1 MARNLKELTVLVLSS
16 MLMLSFLV
24 PTAETRAANGSNITA
39 VWANEGGDKVTRD
52 ELRAS
57 SNPGNVLNR
66 VWDGT
71 KVALFGAKNEV
82 VAFNLILEASS
93 SGATDIAIS
102 FNSLTG
108 PNGASIHSSATSGDG
123 VFDWTNRDIELFYV
137 RYLQIKGLSA
147 LSYEFYDERH
157 IPQRLR
163 RPWTGEGEGA
173 GTWLDRPDHDKFY
186 PEIAVPLELVTRFDI
201 AAGQNQ
207 SIWVDIYIPKNIQT
221 GLYSGTVTVSE
232 NGTVTYQIPVELTV
246 RDFTLPDVPN
256 AKTMIDLS
264 YENINLRYLDEQD
277 TEPGTQNAAASKLI
291 RDRHFQVA
299 HRHRLSLIEWY
310 EQETGWPWELDQ
322 PREEY
327 ISRLDGSLFTA
338 AHGYDGP
345 GVNTGENVY
354 SIGTYGNWDWQDEG
368 EAAMRL
374 HTNAWV
380 DWFEANS
387 PETEYFLYLI
397 DESEDF
403 SRTEQW
409 SNWINTNPGSGSRL
423 MSMATL
429 SLLDAAAHT
438 PNLDIPT
445 SWDTIGITEDWQSA
459 ADIYR
464 ADPDKRLFLYNGVR
478 PGSGSFA
485 TEDDGVALRELA
497 WGHYKKKIDRWFFWA
512 CTYYNNY
519 QGGMGQINVF
529 QTAQTFGE
537 HSEFDN
543 VVGETGWNYSNGDGV
558 LFYPGT
564 DFVYPEESYGV
575 KGPFAS
581 LRLKHWRR
589 GIQDVD
595 YLVMASGIDPVR
607 VQQIVDEM
615 IPKVLWDYGVTD
627 PSDPTYVLTDISWP
641 TDPDRWEEAR
651 AELADIIERGTSE
664 VPNGNGDDS
673 TVSNGD
679 GGGGGGCFIAIAV
692 YCSPMGDEV
701 VALRKFRDYVLL
713 RNFLGRT
720 FIKFCYEISQPLAN
734 SIRNHQIS
742 RIATRLSLTP
752 VIYGAKY
759 TKTFVLIFLLSAVA
773 IPLSLRVRISKRF

>member
-1 MARNLKELTVLVLSS
+1 MARNLRDLTVLVLSS
-16 MLMLSFLV
+16 MLLLSFLV
-24 PTAETRAANGSNITA
+24 PAVETMAENGSNLTA
-39 VWANEGGDKVTRD
+39 VWANDGGDKVTRD

-57 SNPGNVLNR
+57 SNPGDVVNR

-93 SGATDIAIS
+93 REATNITVS
-102 FNSLTG
+102 FNDLLG
-108 PNGASIHSSATSGDG
+108 PNGASISASATSGDG
-123 VFDWTNRDIELFYV
+123 VFDWTSRAIELFYV
-137 RYLQIKGLSA
+137 RYLQIKGLSE

-157 IPQRLR
+157 IPKRLR

-173 GTWLDRPDHDKFY
+173 GTWLDRPDHDNFY
-186 PEIAVPLELVTRFDI
+186 PEIAVPLELVTSFDI
-201 AAGQNQ
+201 AADQNQ
-207 SIWVDIYIPKNIQT
+207 SIWVDIYIPKDIQT
-221 GLYSGTVTVSE
+221 GLYSGAVTVSE

-256 AKTMIDLS
+256 AKTMVYLG
-264 YENINLRYLDEQD
+264 YEDINVRYLDEQD
-277 TEPGTQNAAASKLI
+277 PETGTENASASKLI
-291 RDRHFQVA
+291 RDRHFLLA

-310 EQETGWPWELDQ
+310 EQETGWQWELDQ
-322 PREEY
+322 PRAEY
-327 ISRLDGSLFTA
+327 IPRLDGSLFTA

-345 GVNTGENVY
+345 GVNTAENVY
-354 SIGTYGNWDWQDEG
+354 SIGTYSNWGWQDEG
-368 EAAMRL
+368 EAGMRL

-380 DWFEANS
+380 DWFESNS

-403 SRTEQW
+403 DRTEQW
-409 SNWINTNPGSGSRL
+409 SSWINNNPGSGSSL

-429 SLLDAAAHT
+429 SLPDAAANT
-438 PNLDIPT
+438 PSLDIPT

-459 ADIYR
+459 ADTYI
-464 ADPDKRLFLYNGVR
+464 ADPDKRLFLYNSKR

-497 WGHYKKKIDRWFFWA
+497 WGHYKKKVDRWFFWA

-519 QGGMGQINVF
+519 QGGMGQTNVF

-537 HSEFDN
+537 HSSFDN

-595 YLVMASGIDPVR
+595 YLVMASRIDPLR

-615 IPKVLWDYGVTD
+615 ITKVLWEYGVTD
-627 PSDPTYVLTDISWP
+627 PGEPTYVLTDISWP
-641 TDPDRWEEAR
+641 TDPDRWEAAR
-651 AELADIIERGTSE
+651 AELADIIESE
-664 VPNGNGDDS
+664 LPHGDDDDSSVGNG
-673 TVSNGD
+673 
-679 GGGGGGCFIAIAV
+679 GGSGRGGCFIATAA
-692 YCSPMGDEV
+692 YGSPMAKEV
-701 VALRKFRDYVLL
+701 VVLRNFRENVLL
-713 RNFLGRT
+713 RNSLGRT
-720 FIKFCYEISQPLAN
+720 FVKSYYEISQPLTN
-734 SIRNHQIS
+734 YIRDHQIS
-742 RIATRLSLTP
+742 RTATILALTP
-752 VIYGAKY
+752 VIYRAKHA
-759 TKTFVLIFLLSAVA
+759 KAFVLIFLLSVMA
-773 IPLSLRVRISKRF
+773 ITLSLRMWVSKRF

>member
-537 HSEFDN
+537 HSGFDN